1 MFTEAMHGPIALTIF
16 WIWLG
21 FVAVAVLCYWLLRPW
36 LNRPKTK
43 PPLPLKYAEQLR
55 QRMRKKS
62 PSTGASSPG
71 GANTNGKPP
80 INQKVRRSP

>member
-36 LNRPKTK
+36 LKRPKTK
-43 PPLPLKYAEQLR
+43 LPQPVKYAEQLR
-55 QRMRKKS
+55 QRMRKTPPSAGAAPSGGADTNRKP
-62 PSTGASSPG
+62 PSTR
-71 GANTNGKPP
+71 K
-80 INQKVRRSP
+80 